1 MGREEGRQEAG
12 IAWAKESDTTVSV
25 RGQPDPDQWGDTDSR
40 SVQTAREWTVTG
52 VGLGTQSG
60 AEFEGLCRPS

>member
-1 MGREEGRQEAG
+1 MLHSGQDEEEGRQEAG
-12 IAWAKESDTTVSV
+12 IAWTKESDTTISV

-52 VGLGTQSG
+52 AG
-60 AEFEGLCRPS
+60 AGNTIWG